1 MVLFDLISI
10 MIVPWDKFLLYH
22 TPIRLLSAFQD
33 QTSILIM
40 GCVIMRFA
48 STSLTVE
55 IWKRKQRVI
64 YFIKKKCHRPF
75 AQNKKVRH
83 VRHIFLVQV
92 DNPFLW
98 FLFQDCFFLLL
109 LNCTIKKIY
118 LTCYL
123 NYYSIFS
130 WFLNN
135 IIGFMGML
143 IISFSIIMYLI
154 VKNKK
159 QLLINI

>member
-1 MVLFDLISI
+1 VLEWFLHSLIFERTKPTYQKLTSFVALFDLISI
-10 MIVPWDKFLLYH
+10 MIVPWDKFSLCH
-22 TPIRLLSAFQD
+22 TLIRLLSAFQD
-33 QTSILIM
+33 QISILIM
-40 GCVIMRFA
+40 GCVITRFA

-109 LNCTIKKIY
+109 LNCTIKKNTWHVI
-118 LTCYL
+118 
-123 NYYSIFS
+123 
-130 WFLNN
+130 W
-135 IIGFMGML
+135 IIIQFFHG
-143 IISFSIIMYLI
+143 S
-154 VKNKK
+154 
-159 QLLINI
+159 